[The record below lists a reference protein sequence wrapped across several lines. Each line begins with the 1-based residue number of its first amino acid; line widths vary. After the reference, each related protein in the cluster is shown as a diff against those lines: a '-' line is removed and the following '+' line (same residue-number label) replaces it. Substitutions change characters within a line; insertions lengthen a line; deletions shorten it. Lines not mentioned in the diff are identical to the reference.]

1 MAEEHPLPLLSIED
15 TKKVVNELENALDTQ
30 RDWLKNFQA
39 MLACRTRPEPED
51 LKANTHQ
58 KSGFGLWYYKK
69 ASRPLKKHPDFAAVG
84 KCHLDMH
91 DRARSL
97 AEALDSSADIAPG
110 LYDAFMMSA
119 DRFEIALRKL
129 HGEARGLLSET
140 DPLTGVSTRMAML
153 SRLDQERA
161 RVKRS
166 DAQSCI
172 GMADLDH
179 FKVVNDTYGHQA
191 GDKVLQ
197 SIAGYMLEHL
207 RQYDQVYRYGGEE
220 FLLLLPNT
228 PVDRARVVLDRLRRG
243 LHRQRIPIKGDI
255 YISMT
260 VSFGVTALKST
271 VSVKTTIGR
280 ADKAL
285 YAAKAAGRN
294 RVLVWESIKGKS
306 APAAG
311 RKKAPAGPTLIP
323 VVQVVDPQS
332 GTPDRER
339 SQPIV

>member
-1 MAEEHPLPLLSIED
+1 MDVEHPLPIISIGD
-15 TKKVVNELENALDTQ
+15 TKRVVHELENALDTQ
-30 RDWLKNFQA
+30 RDWLKKFQA
-39 MLACRTRPEPED
+39 MLACRTRPDPED
-51 LKANTHQ
+51 LVAGTHK

-69 ASRPLKKHPDFAAVG
+69 ASPPLKKHPDFAAVG

-97 AEALDSSADIAPG
+97 AEAVDSGADIAPS
-110 LYDAFMMSA
+110 LYEAFMASA
-119 DRFEIALRKL
+119 DRFEGALRKL

-153 SRLDQERA
+153 SHLEQERS

-166 DAQSCI
+166 GTQSSI
-172 GMADLDH
+172 GMADLDY
-179 FKVVNDTYGHQA
+179 FKSVNDTYGHQT
-191 GDKVLQ
+191 GDKVLR
-197 SIAGYMLEHL
+197 SVAAYMLVHL

-228 PVDRARVVLDRLRRG
+228 PVDGARVVLDRLRRG
-243 LHRQRIPIKGDI
+243 LQRKRLRIKGDL

-260 VSFGVTALKST
+260 VSFGVTALLST
-271 VSVKTTIGR
+271 VSVKTTIDR

-294 RVLVWESIKGKS
+294 QVLVWKKKKRR
-306 APAAG
+306 AAKAAG
-311 RKKAPAGPTLIP
+311 GKKAAAK
-323 VVQVVDPQS
+323 
-332 GTPDRER
+332 
-339 SQPIV
+339 

>member
-51 LKANTHQ
+51 LKANTHK

-69 ASRPLKKHPDFAAVG
+69 ASPPLRKHPDFAAVG
-84 KCHLDMH
+84 KCYLDMH

-97 AEALDSSADIAPG
+97 AQAIDSGADFAPG
-110 LYDAFMMSA
+110 LYEAFIVSA
-119 DRFEIALRKL
+119 ERFEMALRKL

-140 DPLTGVSTRMAML
+140 DPLTGVATRMAML
-153 SRLDQERA
+153 SHLEQERA
-161 RVKRS
+161 RLKRS
-166 DAQSCI
+166 GAQSSI

-179 FKVVNDTYGHQA
+179 FKLVNDTYGHQA
-191 GDKVLQ
+191 GDEVLR
-197 SIAGYMLEHL
+197 SVAGYILEHL

-243 LHRQRIPIKGDI
+243 LQRRRMRIKRGL

-260 VSFGVTALKST
+260 VSFGVTALLSAVT
-271 VSVKTTIGR
+271 VKTTIGR

-294 RVLVWESIKGKS
+294 QVIVWASKKRQSAKS
-306 APAAG
+306 AG
-311 RKKAPAGPTLIP
+311 RKKAAAKKTAA
-323 VVQVVDPQS
+323 
-332 GTPDRER
+332 
-339 SQPIV
+339 

>member
-1 MAEEHPLPLLSIED
+1 MDVEHPLPLLSIGD
-15 TKKVVNELENALDTQ
+15 TKRVVHELENALDTQ
-30 RDWLKNFQA
+30 RDWLKKFQA
-39 MLACRTRPEPED
+39 MLACRTRTDPED
-51 LKANTHQ
+51 LVAGTHK

-69 ASRPLKKHPDFAAVG
+69 ASPPLKKHPDFAAVG

-97 AEALDSSADIAPG
+97 AEAVDSGADIAPS
-110 LYDAFMMSA
+110 LYEAFMASA
-119 DRFEIALRKL
+119 DRFEGALRKL

-153 SRLDQERA
+153 SHLEQERS

-166 DAQSCI
+166 GTQSSI
-172 GMADLDH
+172 GMADLDY
-179 FKVVNDTYGHQA
+179 FKSVNDTYGHQT
-191 GDKVLQ
+191 GDKVLR
-197 SIAGYMLEHL
+197 SVAAYMLVHL

-228 PVDRARVVLDRLRRG
+228 PVDGARVVLDRLRRG
-243 LHRQRIPIKGDI
+243 LQRKRLRIKGDL

-260 VSFGVTALKST
+260 VSFGVTALLST
-271 VSVKTTIGR
+271 VSVKTTIDR

-294 RVLVWESIKGKS
+294 QVLVWKKKKRR
-306 APAAG
+306 AAKAAG
-311 RKKAPAGPTLIP
+311 GKKAAAK
-323 VVQVVDPQS
+323 
-332 GTPDRER
+332 
-339 SQPIV
+339 

>member
-1 MAEEHPLPLLSIED
+1 MDVEHPLPLLSIED
-15 TKKVVNELENALDTQ
+15 TKRVVHELENALDTQ
-30 RDWLKNFQA
+30 RDWLKKFQA
-39 MLACRTRPEPED
+39 MLACRTRPDAED
-51 LKANTHQ
+51 LEAVTHK
-58 KSGFGLWYYKK
+58 KSGFGLWYYKQ
-69 ASRPLKKHPDFAAVG
+69 ASPPLRKHPDFAAVG
-84 KCHLDMH
+84 NCHLDMY

-97 AEALDSSADIAPG
+97 AQAVDTGVDIAPG
-110 LYDAFMMSA
+110 LYEAFMASA
-119 DRFEIALRKL
+119 DRFEGALRKL

-153 SRLDQERA
+153 SHLEQERS

-166 DAQSCI
+166 GTQSSI
-172 GMADLDH
+172 GMTDLDH

-197 SIAGYMLEHL
+197 SVAGFMLEHL
-207 RQYDQVYRYGGEE
+207 RQYDQLYRYGGEE

-228 PVDRARVVLDRLRRG
+228 TVDRARVVLDRLRRG
-243 LHRQRIPIKGDI
+243 LQRRRIRIKGGL

-260 VSFGVTALKST
+260 VSFGVTALLSS

-294 RVLVWESIKGKS
+294 QTLVWKAKKRKAAKS
-306 APAAG
+306 AG
-311 RKKAPAGPTLIP
+311 GKKAAAKKIKA
-323 VVQVVDPQS
+323 
-332 GTPDRER
+332 
-339 SQPIV
+339 

>member
-1 MAEEHPLPLLSIED
+1 MDVEHPLPLLSIGD
-15 TKKVVNELENALDTQ
+15 TKRVVHELENALDTQ
-30 RDWLKNFQA
+30 RDWLKKFQA
-39 MLACRTRPEPED
+39 MLACRTRPDPED
-51 LKANTHQ
+51 LVAGTHK

-69 ASRPLKKHPDFAAVG
+69 ASPPLKKHPDFAAVG

-97 AEALDSSADIAPG
+97 AEAVDSGADIAPS
-110 LYDAFMMSA
+110 LYEAFMASA
-119 DRFEIALRKL
+119 DRFEGALRKL

-153 SRLDQERA
+153 SHLEQERS

-166 DAQSCI
+166 GTQSSI
-172 GMADLDH
+172 GMADLDY
-179 FKVVNDTYGHQA
+179 FKSVNDTYGHQT
-191 GDKVLQ
+191 GDKVLR
-197 SIAGYMLEHL
+197 SVAAYMLVHL

-228 PVDRARVVLDRLRRG
+228 PVDGARVVLDRLRRG
-243 LHRQRIPIKGDI
+243 LQRKRLRIKGDL

-260 VSFGVTALKST
+260 VSFGVTALLST
-271 VSVKTTIGR
+271 VSVKTTIDR

-294 RVLVWESIKGKS
+294 QVLVWKKKKRR
-306 APAAG
+306 AAKAAG
-311 RKKAPAGPTLIP
+311 GKKAAAK
-323 VVQVVDPQS
+323 
-332 GTPDRER
+332 
-339 SQPIV
+339 